1 MAPLTKELSQGFRRI
16 WSIKLLVTLVGV
28 ACLGIALLVI
38 TPSYAAAGSN
48 AAKLK
53 TSGGGCTSL
62 SPSKVCVNAKNGKA
76 VSSASIKGS
85 PCPKSVEIKLFDN
98 NGLVASTTESGCGNF
113 KGPTAPLKSGNG
125 YTAQVIIDGSAVPSP
140 TLTVS

>member
-1 MAPLTKELSQGFRRI
+1 MAPLMKERFQGFRRI
-16 WSIKLLVTLVGV
+16 LSIKLLATLVGV

-38 TPSYAAAGSN
+38 TPTYA

-62 SPSKVCVNAKNGKA
+62 SGGKTKVCVNAKNGQA
-76 VSSASIKGS
+76 VATASVKES

-98 NGLVASTTESGCGNF
+98 NGLVASTTKSGCGNF
-113 KGPTAPLKSGNG
+113 QGPTAPLKSGNT

-140 TLTVS
+140 ELKVS